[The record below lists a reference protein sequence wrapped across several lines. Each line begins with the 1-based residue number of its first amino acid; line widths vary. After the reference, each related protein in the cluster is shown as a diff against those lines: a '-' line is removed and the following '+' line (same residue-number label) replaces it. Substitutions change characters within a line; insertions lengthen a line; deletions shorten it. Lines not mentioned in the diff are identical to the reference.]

1 MAIEKQIWIDMILEG
16 GIPDASFL
24 SKSVD
29 MSPLVENNKINLAEA
44 GVEPEVLFDNKV
56 YPIAVASRDDIPLE
70 IALHTL
76 DTKNTV
82 VRNIEAM
89 ELAYDKMAS
98 VVRGHKNALH
108 RYRTRLAAHNWC
120 PQKNTAT
127 TPVLATS
134 GSKNKAGLK
143 AASFEDFLFLA
154 AKYKGMDVD
163 ISRVTVALCPVH
175 EMDLMAEDKK
185 LYKSIIEGGKLF
197 GMNLFS
203 SSALPYFNATSGE
216 KLAYGAAAGATDTQA
231 SIIYCE
237 DNVMCAA
244 GDTDVFVTYK
254 SPTER
259 GDILGY
265 QQRFTAL
272 PINGK
277 NLAAIYSA
285 KSL

>member
-24 SKSVD
+24 SRSVD
-29 MSPLVENNKINLAEA
+29 MSPLVDHNKINLAEA

-56 YPIAVASRDDIPLE
+56 YPVAVVSREDIPLE

-98 VVRGHKNALH
+98 VTRGHKNALH
-108 RYRTRLAAHNWC
+108 RYRARLAAHNWC

-127 TPVLATS
+127 TPVLATA
-134 GSKNKAGLK
+134 GPKNRANLK

-163 ISRVTVALCPVH
+163 ISRVTVALCPAH
-175 EMDLMAEDKK
+175 EMDLMVEDKK
-185 LYKSIIEGGKLF
+185 LYKSIIESGKLF

-203 SSALPYFNATSGE
+203 SSSLPYFNASTGE
-216 KLAYGAAAGATDTQA
+216 KVAYGTEPGITDTQA

-237 DNVMCAA
+237 DNVMRAI
-244 GDTDVFVTYK
+244 GDTEVFVEYK

-285 KSL
+285 KTL

>member
-24 SKSVD
+24 LKSVD
-29 MSPLVENNKINLAEA
+29 MSPLVEYNKINLAEA
-44 GVEPEVLFDNKV
+44 GVEPDVLFDNNV
-56 YPIAVASRDDIPLE
+56 YPVAVSSRDDIPLE
-70 IALHTL
+70 IVLHAL

-120 PQKNTAT
+120 PQKNAPG

-134 GSKNKAGLK
+134 GAKNKANLK

-163 ISRVTVALCPVH
+163 ISRVTVVLCPTH
-175 EMDLMAEDKK
+175 EMDLMVEDKK
-185 LYKSIIEGGKLF
+185 LYKSIIQDGKLF

-203 SSALPYFNATSGE
+203 SSVLPYFNATSGE
-216 KLAYGAAAGATDTQA
+216 KVAFGTQAGATDTQA
-231 SIIYCE
+231 SIIYSE
-237 DNVMCAA
+237 DNVMRAV
-244 GDTDVFVTYK
+244 GDTEVFVTYK
-254 SPTER
+254 SPKER

>member
-1 MAIEKQIWIDMILEG
+1 MILEG
-16 GIPDASFL
+16 GIPDSSFL
-24 SKSVD
+24 ARSVD
-29 MSPLVENNKINLAEA
+29 MSPLVEHNKINLAEA

-56 YPIAVASRDDIPLE
+56 YPIAVTSRDDIPLE

-108 RYRTRLAAHNWC
+108 RYRTRLAAFNWC
-120 PQKNTAT
+120 PQKNTDS
-127 TPVLATS
+127 TPVIATS
-134 GSKNKAGLK
+134 GAKNKANLK
-143 AASFEDFLFLA
+143 AVSFEDFLFLA
-154 AKYKGMDVD
+154 AKYKGLDVD
-163 ISRVTVALCPVH
+163 LSRVSVTLCPIH

-185 LYKSIIEGGKLF
+185 LYKSIIQDGKLF

-203 SSALPYFNATSGE
+203 SSVLPCFNATTGE
-216 KLAYGAAAGATDTQA
+216 KLAFGAQAGATDTQA
-231 SIIYCE
+231 SIVYCE
-237 DNVMCAA
+237 DNVMRAV

-254 SPTER
+254 SPKER
-259 GDILGY
+259 GDIIGY

-285 KSL
+285 KSI